1 MTDRE
6 IANLIW
12 LKIKNKP
19 LPDSYTDEDADEIIR
34 RYWHRAMESECY
46 DNQQEAKKLLRMMI
60 SVQERALSMKKASAQ
75 DALDEKKKS
84 MKKIINISDGTQKGK
99 TTHILKETET
109 CTEFVNINLVYEY
122 NVVLEDVLQKAKQF
136 NISCANPTFV
146 EIIGVFVNPHSTIA

>member
-46 DNQQEAKKLLRMMI
+46 DN
-60 SVQERALSMKKASAQ
+60 
-75 DALDEKKKS
+75 
-84 MKKIINISDGTQKGK
+84 
-99 TTHILKETET
+99 
-109 CTEFVNINLVYEY
+109 
-122 NVVLEDVLQKAKQF
+122 
-136 NISCANPTFV
+136 
-146 EIIGVFVNPHSTIA
+146 